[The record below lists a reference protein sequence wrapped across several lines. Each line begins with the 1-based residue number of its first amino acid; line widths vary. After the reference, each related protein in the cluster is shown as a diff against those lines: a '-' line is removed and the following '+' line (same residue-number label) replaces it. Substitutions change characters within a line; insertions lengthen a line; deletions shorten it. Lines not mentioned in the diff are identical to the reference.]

1 MRKFTYFYSLLLT
14 ALFLLPWSGMKATVT
29 ITPES
34 PYTNDFNSETTD
46 AVPSGWTH
54 VGTGSVTVLA
64 KGDMTVRGSS
74 GKGVRLQAT
83 KSQTCILAL
92 PQFSDDPQYLT
103 ISFYRYKSSYNGSY
117 SVGYITDLNDV
128 STYVAKQTFTC
139 TTSYASFSY
148 SFDDTA
154 PAGSYIAIY
163 MKGTESNSSR
173 KSSLYIDD
181 VTVTTSYVAPPTG
194 CTTPTDLE
202 AAATSSTS
210 AMITWSKAATESAW
224 QLRYREK
231 DTESWSSLLDATTTP
246 ARNLTTLTTDKTY
259 EVQVRS
265 NCGEGDENKSDWTD
279 AAEFSL
285 ASCPSVT
292 SASLSGKVYNSVTVN
307 CALSLS
313 GKWNLEKKVDDGAW
327 ESVATEI
334 EDATKAVAVEV
345 GHSYDFRV
353 KPSCGDAW
361 TELGETYAP
370 AFPVPTPS
378 ASDITDAQATVSW
391 SALLDNPNYKYIR
404 VAAGSDAPDAAAW
417 ASAASTA
424 ETSVTLTGLIG
435 GTGYDVYVRAVYA
448 GGEGTP
454 AKVSFTT
461 GKIAPTDLVQG
472 ETTTNSIAFSWSYA
486 GAATQFEWRCN
497 STSWTTT
504 TETSAVATG
513 LSAGQDYNVEV
524 RAVYAEGIYS
534 AILFDGFTTACAA
547 KTLPYSCGFETTDAD
562 AFTNN
567 GYNNCWK
574 KIGSPAATNSSYYRH
589 TGTNSLRVGGTDEQ
603 YVILPEFADAV
614 KGMQI
619 SFWYQHYTYYASTLV
634 LGTMT
639 DPTDKATFTEIQTL
653 STAGSYT
660 NILEKSLAGAGTND
674 HYIAFKYTG
683 SNQYSAV
690 YLDDI
695 SVTVL
700 PTCPKPSGVT
710 IPAANITGTTAEVS
724 WTNGGSETAWKIQ
737 TSNDGST
744 WGEEITATTNPFTLT
759 GLTPNNTTYYVR
771 VKADCGG
778 GDESKWSDASEPFLT
793 PCATISSF
801 PWEINFNGMTENSI
815 PGCWDNSGS
824 TASGSSYYKWGVYTY
839 NSNQMIRMC
848 NYFAGQTN
856 GSALINT
863 PSIVL
868 PASPAY
874 ELGFDYTH
882 TSTGGNL
889 IVKVSTDDGSTFNP
903 IEGAS
908 YAKGSGTSYT
918 DPGTFTP
925 ATINLSSYAG
935 QTIILQFYADANYG
949 NGAIFV
955 DNLSIHEVPSCPAP
969 TAVVASSI
977 TNNSA
982 SISWTNGGEESS
994 WKLQYKASDA
1004 SDWTAANEGN
1014 AFTTKPFALS
1024 GLEANT
1030 TYNVQVKAVNGT
1042 ESDWSTPAGTFT
1054 TDCDPVNMPFEQA
1067 FAYSLPE
1074 CWRLAKTDGY
1084 DWSSNSS
1091 YKVSSSYSMY
1101 YYANTSTDNYSDLIT
1116 PMINLAEDA
1125 QLKFYLRNLS
1135 SVVGEVY
1142 IQYGSTTTKLADFA
1156 TTTAWE
1162 QQVIDLA
1169 DYTGENAKFIFRA
1182 HGAGTYL
1189 SLYIDD
1195 VEVKVKPCDAPTAL
1209 NIAASSTDATITWT
1223 DEANSKWNLQWREVG
1238 AEEWNTINNLEVKT
1252 LTLTSAA
1259 NGLEV
1264 GKTYEVQVQTVCP
1277 AKTSAWY
1284 PATAKTFELVCNAPT
1299 ALAVTARTD
1308 NSATF
1313 SWTSSESAWVLQYS
1327 ADGENWE
1334 SENVA
1339 ANPFTLSGLTAGT
1352 NYQAKIQSACG
1363 SEFSNVVSFKTWCN
1377 EALTLPVALTSF
1389 TAVHDCW
1396 EESPAG
1402 AIQIA
1407 NNKLC
1412 FVGEGEKFLYL
1423 PKTAIN
1429 LNLLSVTLTF
1439 GGSLELGYI
1448 SEPNGAF
1455 TSLVAPVSGTEYD
1468 LATLAPEALEYLAIR
1483 YNGAN
1488 SWAQASIS
1496 AINIRKTPTCAKL
1509 DAPTAAPTVGGATIT
1524 WTAGSESA
1532 WNLQYK
1538 LASASAWTDAEGTI
1552 ASPFVLSGL
1561 EQGVSY
1567 KVRVRANCGEEGV
1580 SDWSDEATFTTD
1592 CDAINALP
1600 FIETFDAALSN
1611 CWTIFAESSSY
1622 TPAVNTFSQYLN
1634 ISGGRTGNSENI
1646 VAMPAISADLT
1657 NAVLSFE
1664 YRGSTGS
1671 NYAQLEVGYLTDKED
1686 ASTFNSLQTLDQ
1698 AASWTE
1704 ARVAVNGL
1712 ENKYIAFKYAGGS
1725 SQGDQYIKNLRVL
1738 EQLTL
1743 ADGVDNTATLT
1754 ANLGKAVDVTIGR
1767 TLFCDGDYNTICLP
1781 FDLPELDGT
1790 PLAGATVKKFKYA
1803 VIGADELQ
1811 VRVIDSEEGI
1821 KAGVPYLIKFA
1832 AGENIDSPLFKNV
1845 TISVSAAQTIGQ
1857 GEPVAF
1863 VGTFAPVAFTAGYEN
1878 TLFVYTNNTLRWA
1891 SVDSNLKAFRAYFN
1905 RTSNPS
1911 AAPLKPGMRARIV
1924 EHVDHATG
1932 VENVQGEGQA
1942 IKLLENNQVV
1952 IIRNGV
1958 KYTIQGQKIQ

>member
-1 MRKFTYFYSLLLT
+1 
-14 ALFLLPWSGMKATVT
+14 MKGA
-29 ITPES
+29 IS
-34 PYTNDFNSETTD
+34 IDSDHPYTNDFETSIADFTQVGYGTLSQASGEGKTKGTYALRTKVSNTNVAVIIFPEFDD
-46 AVPSGWTH
+46 ALGNL
-54 VGTGSVTVLA
+54 TV
-64 KGDMTVRGSS
+64 
-74 GKGVRLQAT
+74 
-83 KSQTCILAL
+83 
-92 PQFSDDPQYLT
+92 
-103 ISFYRYKSSYNGSY
+103 SFYAARSY
-117 SVGYITDLNDV
+117 SATTSIGYITNV
-128 STYVAKQTFTC
+128 SNASTFVSKSTFSCGTDIGGPYSYNFASAGTIPEGARMAIRYSGQSGKSTC
-139 TTSYASFSY
+139 YLF
-148 SFDDTA
+148 
-154 PAGSYIAIY
+154 
-163 MKGTESNSSR
+163 
-173 KSSLYIDD
+173 IDN
-181 VTVTTSYVAPPTG
+181 VTVTSSTAPTPLG

-202 AAATSSTS
+202 AEATSSNS
-210 AMITWSKAATESAW
+210 AMVSWSKGATEDAW
-224 QLRYREK
+224 QLQYREK
-231 DTESWSSLLDATTTP
+231 GTSSWSELIDVTANSKE
-246 ARNLTTLTTDKTY
+246 LTGLTTDKTY

-370 AFPVPTPS
+370 AFPIPAPS
-378 ASDITDAQATVSW
+378 ASDITDAQATISW

-404 VAAGSDAPDAAAW
+404 VDAGSDAPDAAAW
-417 ASAASTA
+417 ASAASTDQ
-424 ETSVTLTGLIG
+424 TSVTLTGLIG

-448 GGEGTP
+448 GGEGAP
-454 AKVSFTT
+454 AKVNFTT

-513 LSAGQDYNVEV
+513 LDAGQEYDVEV

-534 AILFDGFTTACAA
+534 TILYTSFNTACAA

-574 KIGSPAATNSSYYRH
+574 KIGSPAATNSSIYKH
-589 TGTNSLRVGGTDEQ
+589 AGSMGLRVGGTEEQ
-603 YVILPEFADAV
+603 YVILPVFADDV

-619 SFWYQHYTYYASTLV
+619 SFWYKNYYPGYYPSTLT
-634 LGTMT
+634 LGSMT
-639 DPTDKATFTEIQTL
+639 DPTDASTFTAIKTL
-653 STAGSYT
+653 ETANNTFVQVVEQSLATAG
-660 NILEKSLAGAGTND
+660 AND
-674 HYIAFKYTG
+674 YYIAFKYTG
-683 SNQYSAV
+683 EKSASAIA
-690 YLDDI
+690 LDDI
-695 SVTVL
+695 LVEVL

-710 IPAANITGTTAEVS
+710 VSDVTGTTAQVS

-778 GDESKWSDASEPFLT
+778 GDESDWSAASEPFLT

-955 DNLSIHEVPSCPAP
+955 DNLSIHEVPACPAP

-1238 AEEWNTINNLEVKT
+1238 AAEWNTVSNLEVKT
-1252 LTLTSAA
+1252 LTLTSAVD
-1259 NGLEV
+1259 GLAV

-1284 PATAKTFELVCNAPT
+1284 PTSAKTFELVCDAPT
-1299 ALAVTARTD
+1299 ALAVTARAD

-1334 SENVA
+1334 SENVTT
-1339 ANPFTLSGLTAGT
+1339 NPFTLSGLTAGT

-1377 EALTLPVALTSF
+1377 ETLALPVELTSF
-1389 TAVHDCW
+1389 SAVPDCW

-1580 SDWSDEATFTTD
+1580 GDWSDEATFTTD